1 MGKAVVTN
9 AFSVDVEDYFHV
21 SAYNVVIDCNDWDS
35 LPSRVEQ
42 NTNKMMSILDDHDTK
57 GTFFVLGWVAERYP
71 ALVKRIAE
79 EGHEVAC
86 HGMSHRL
93 IYVQGR
99 DEFKAEARDSKSL
112 LEDITGK
119 AVNGYRAASFSI
131 TKDSLW
137 ALDDLAELG
146 FTYDSSVFPVRHDR
160 YGIPGA
166 PRHAFRVECASGGSI
181 IELPMT
187 TVNVLG
193 WHMPVSGG
201 GYFRIYPY
209 AVTRSALRAFGR
221 TGSPFVF
228 YCHPWEID
236 PDQPLYDGGWLSN
249 FRHRTNLRQCE
260 MRIRRLLPDFSF
272 GTMAALIEN
281 QTCSSLKMSEARP
294 HFSSSLN

>member
-1 MGKAVVTN
+1 MSKAVVTN

-21 SAYNVVIDCNDWDS
+21 SAYNAVIDRNDWDS

-42 NTNKMMSILDDHDTK
+42 NTDKMMSILDDHDTK

-99 DEFKAEARDSKSL
+99 DQFKAEARDSKAL

-131 TKDSLW
+131 TKASLW

-146 FTYDSSVFPVRHDR
+146 FKYDSSIYPIHHDR

-166 PRHAFRVECASGGSI
+166 PDDPFIYDSGNGHSI
-181 IELPMT
+181 IEFPLS
-187 TVNVLG
+187 TVKFAGLKV
-193 WHMPVSGG
+193 PISGG

-209 AVTRSALRAFGR
+209 RITRAAWRKLAARRRPA
-221 TGSPFVF
+221 VF
-228 YCHPWEID
+228 YAHPWEID
-236 PDQPLYDGGWLSN
+236 PDQPRFPAGFLSN
-249 FRHRTNLRQCE
+249 FRHRINLDKCE
-260 MRIRRLLPDFSF
+260 SRLRNLLGEFKFTTMSATLGGLPLKAARIS
-272 GTMAALIEN
+272 
-281 QTCSSLKMSEARP
+281 
-294 HFSSSLN
+294 